1 MNNLIGLMV
10 DLALVA
16 VAAIILIVN
25 TKKGFLYSV
34 TVLTGKFVSII
45 FALFASRYVS
55 FIFSKPAYAIWE
67 KLGEWAQRLPFIPHA
82 ISVILAFIVTLVIVR
97 IVFKLIASATS
108 NIKGAAG
115 TVNHVLGFVLGL
127 AIAFIAVQLIA
138 VAIYVISLVLT
149 VLNIDL
155 GRQISVGAK
164 LTRWVFDN
172 NVLIGLLRTFITT
185 IANLTGATELF
196 GVLF

>member
-1 MNNLIGLMV
+1 MQNVLGLMV
-10 DLALVA
+10 DLSLV
-16 VAAIILIVN
+16 VIAAIILIVN

-55 FIFSKPAYAIWE
+55 FIFMKPANAIWA
-67 KLGEWAQRLPFIPHA
+67 KLGEFAQRFTFIPHV
-82 ISVILAFIVTLVIVR
+82 ISVILAFIVTLIIVR

-127 AIAFIAVQLIA
+127 AIAFVAVQIIAV
-138 VAIYVISLVLT
+138 VIYVVGLLLT
-149 VLNIDL
+149 LFDIDI
-155 GRQISVGAK
+155 GRQITVGAR

-172 NVLIGLLRTFITT
+172 NVLIGLLRSFLTT
-185 IANLTGATELF
+185 LANATGATEIFNFLF
-196 GVLF
+196 

>member
-67 KLGEWAQRLPFIPHA
+67 KLGEWAQRIPFIPNV

-164 LTRWVFDN
+164 LTGWIFEH
-172 NVLIGLLRTFITT
+172 NVLIGLIKSLFET
-185 IANLTGATELF
+185 IANVTGATELF